1 MTARLLLDTHVVVR
15 WLCDA
20 KRLSREQLRAI
31 DQCERRGE
39 PLDVSAI
46 TLLEV
51 AILARAGELRIEGL
65 LEEFLETLDRK
76 PFRILPLTPAVAF
89 EAGSLRSLKDPADRV
104 IAATA
109 RVHGLQLVTSD
120 ERIVA
125 SSVVRTVT

>member
-39 PLDVSAI
+39 PLGVSAI

>member
-1 MTARLLLDTHVVVR
+1 VTARLLLDTHVVVR

>member
-1 MTARLLLDTHVVVR
+1 VTARLLLDTHVVVR

-20 KRLSREQLRAI
+20 KRLTREQQRVI

-39 PLDVSAI
+39 HLGVSAI

-51 AILARAGELRIEGL
+51 AILARAGELRIEGQ

-89 EAGSLRSLKDPADRV
+89 EAGSLRSLKDPADRL

-125 SSVVRTVT
+125 SDVVRTVT